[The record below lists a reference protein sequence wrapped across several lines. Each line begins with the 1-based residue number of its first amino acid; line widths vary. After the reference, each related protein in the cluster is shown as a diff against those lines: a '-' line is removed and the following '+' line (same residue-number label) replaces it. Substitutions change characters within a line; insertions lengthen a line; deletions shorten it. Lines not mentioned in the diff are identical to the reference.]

1 MTISSFAKPT
11 IQSHLRAA
19 LAIAKKDAIHFFRYP
34 LNALFR
40 VVEPVAWL
48 APVYFLG
55 RSFGGGQGN
64 AGFAAYAGTG
74 DFISF
79 VLVGSLISAFVAAVF
94 WGMGFALKNEM
105 DSGVLESNWLTP
117 VPRPLF
123 LAGQTIASI
132 AITATNSAVVLL
144 LANWLF
150 GFTIGGSVLAALGVL
165 GLMLVALYGFG
176 FAFAAIVLLLRDAN
190 AIIDIAN
197 FVVSML
203 SGGQF
208 PVSVLPRFLLVV
220 SFAIPLTY
228 GYDAVRGLLLG
239 ARTLL
244 PLQTE
249 VAILVVFMAV
259 MVVLGA
265 YVFARVERRCR
276 QLGTLGMH

>member
-1 MTISSFAKPT
+1 MAAMHLARPSP
-11 IQSHLRAA
+11 QSHLRAA
-19 LAIAKKDAIHFFRYP
+19 LAIAKKDAIHFVRYP

-40 VVEPVAWL
+40 VIEPVAWL
-48 APVYFLG
+48 TPVYFLG

-64 AGFAAYAGTG
+64 TGFAAYAGTA
-74 DFISF
+74 DFMSF
-79 VLVGSLISAFVAAVF
+79 VLVGSLISAFVSAVF

-123 LAGQTIASI
+123 LAGQTIASM
-132 AITATNSAVVLL
+132 AITAVNSAGTLL
-144 LANWLF
+144 LAYWLF

-165 GLMLVALYGFG
+165 ALMLVALYGFG
-176 FAFAAIVLLLRDAN
+176 FAFAALVLLMRDAN
-190 AIIDIAN
+190 TLIDISN
-197 FVVSML
+197 FAVMML

-220 SFAIPLTY
+220 SLAIPLTY

-244 PLQTE
+244 PIGAE
-249 VAILVVFMAV
+249 VAILAVFMGI
-259 MVVLGA
+259 MVALGA

-276 QLGTLGMH
+276 RLGTIGMH

>member
-1 MTISSFAKPT
+1 MSHTSLARPSL
-11 IQSHLRAA
+11 QSHLRAA
-19 LAIAKKDAIHFFRYP
+19 LAIAKKDVIHFFSYP

-48 APVYFLG
+48 TPVYFLG
-55 RSFGGGQGN
+55 RSFGGVRGN

-74 DFISF
+74 DYMSF
-79 VLVGSLISAFVAAVF
+79 VLVGSVISAFVAAVF

-123 LAGQTIASI
+123 LVGQTIASI
-132 AITATNSAVVLL
+132 AITALNSTLMLL
-144 LANWLF
+144 LANWIF
-150 GFTIGGSVLAALGVL
+150 GFTIGGGVLASLGVL
-165 GLMLVALYGFG
+165 ALMLVALYGFG

-190 AIIDIAN
+190 AIIDISN

-239 ARTLL
+239 SRTLL

-249 VAILVVFMAV
+249 VAILASFMVV
-259 MVVLGA
+259 MVALGA
-265 YVFARVERRCR
+265 IVFARIERRCR

>member
-1 MTISSFAKPT
+1 MEHQSLSHPSP
-11 IQSHLRAA
+11 QSHLRAA
-19 LAIAKKDAIHFFRYP
+19 LAIAKKDAIHFTCYP

-55 RSFGGGQGN
+55 RSFGGGRNN

-74 DFISF
+74 DFMSF

-132 AITATNSAVVLL
+132 VITATNSIVVLL

-150 GFTIGGSVLAALGVL
+150 GFTIGGSVLTTLGVL
-165 GLMLVALYGFG
+165 LLMLVSLYGFG
-176 FAFAAIVLLLRDAN
+176 FAFAAVVLLLRDAN
-190 AIIDIAN
+190 AMIDISN
-197 FVVSML
+197 FVVSLL

-220 SFAIPLTY
+220 SLALPLTY
-228 GYDAVRGLLLG
+228 GYDAARGLLLG

-244 PLQTE
+244 PIPAE
-249 VAILVVFMAV
+249 VAILAAFMV
-259 MVVLGA
+259 IMVALGA
-265 YVFARVERRCR
+265 YVFARIERRCR